1 MDHEIC
7 DQAKAGKL
15 IWSFIKLIAYAATA
29 ILISHC
35 STAHAQLAVVSG
47 QAYNAYWGYYDGFR
61 VQPASATVTIATSW
75 VGMDVKESYQGGA
88 QFDLGVFVNG
98 QTFTDTSSMGANV
111 PAGAPYTNT
120 YYAYVSGTL
129 ESTYSITF
137 SETGAVQN
145 SQSGV
150 YPWNGPNLVTGI
162 WGCGGPSDTGTLILQ
177 YRFDNNS
184 STVHT
189 YTVFEDGTQVDGG
202 SVAAGLLDDF
212 CTTDLI
218 SEPGA
223 HTWAVNVDGV
233 AWQAGTATVSTG
245 QTVTVSVG
253 DDTFAATA
261 SPSPSPSA
269 SPSPSPTASPTP
281 SATPNPSGTPNPI
294 ATPNPTAAPTSTPDS
309 GGGGASPTPDGGG
322 GGASPTPDGGG
333 GGATPAPSS
342 SPSSCGTGTGD
353 NTEQEMEAAIQATF
367 GNTAGAPTAN
377 ANDFQPQGNYT
388 PAPDNTTAGLD
399 SARSNLDGNLS
410 TFTNM
415 VPDLSGFGGI
425 GTQYSFQVDCSGFGF
440 GTVSLD
446 FSPYQSGI
454 QLIRALVL
462 GMTGLILVIKFIKH
476 MGPTL

>member
-15 IWSFIKLIAYAATA
+15 IWSFIKIIAYAATA

-35 STAHAQLAVVSG
+35 STAHAQLPVVSG
-47 QAYNAYWGYYDGFR
+47 QAYNGYYGYYDGFK
-61 VQPASATVTIATSW
+61 VQPASATITIATGW
-75 VGMDVKESYQGGA
+75 VGMDVQCSYQGSA
-88 QFDLGVFVNG
+88 NIDLGVFANG
-98 QTFTDTSSMGANV
+98 QTITDTSSMGPNV
-111 PAGAPYTNT
+111 PAGAPYTDT
-120 YYAYVSGTL
+120 YYAYESGTL
-129 ESTYSITF
+129 ESTYSVTF

-145 SQSGV
+145 SSSGV
-150 YPWNGPNLVTGI
+150 YPWTGPNNVTGI
-162 WGCGGPSDTGTLILQ
+162 WGCGGPPTDGTLKID
-177 YRFDNNS
+177 YAFNNE
-184 STVHT
+184 STATHAYVV
-189 YTVFEDGTQVDGG
+189 Y
-202 SVAAGLLDDF
+202 
-212 CTTDLI
+212 
-218 SEPGA
+218 
-223 HTWAVNVDGV
+223 VDGV
-233 AWQAGTATVSTG
+233 QIDGGPIAPGSSLGTDAPTETDGSHTWSITVDGATWQSGTAVVPPGGTVEVNAG
-245 QTVTVSVG
+245 VV
-253 DDTFAATA
+253 DTFPA
-261 SPSPSPSA
+261 SSPTPSPSPSA
-269 SPSPSPTASPTP
+269 TPSPSPTATPSATPDP
-281 SATPNPSGTPNPI
+281 SATPNPS
-294 ATPNPTAAPTSTPDS
+294 ASPTA
-309 GGGGASPTPDGGG
+309 TPDGGG

-342 SPSSCGTGTGD
+342 TPSSSGTGTGD

-367 GNTAGAPTAN
+367 GNTAGAPSAN

-388 PAPDNTTAGLD
+388 PAPDNTTPGLD

-415 VPDLSGFGGI
+415 VPDLTGFSGI

-440 GTVSLD
+440 GMISLD